1 MKSLL
6 QGLLVII
13 SLGLCAVCV
22 VQWTLEAK
30 LRDHITG
37 LNKQLVSEN
46 DARIEAERKNAEY
59 VREIERLETL
69 RAEANARLNE
79 ALEELSL
86 GVCVEYGHRYAL
98 ALAEGDLA
106 AAKSETAAAL
116 KQLGSE
122 VGNIK
127 DFNANVQAQNE
138 AIEKQNALL
147 KKLAAERDDAISKL
161 NARTKEFNEL
171 ADKYNKLVR

>member
-1 MKSLL
+1 MKTLL
-6 QGLLVII
+6 QALLVII

-22 VQWTLEAK
+22 VQWTLEAR
-30 LRDHITG
+30 LRDHING

-46 DARIEAERKNAEY
+46 EARIEAERKNAEY

-86 GVCVEYGHRYAL
+86 GVCTEYGHRYAL
-98 ALAEGDLA
+98 AVAESELASA
-106 AAKSETAAAL
+106 RAETAAVL

-122 VGNIK
+122 AGSIK
-127 DFNANVQAQNE
+127 DFNASVQAQNE

-147 KKLAAERDDAISKL
+147 KKLVAERDDAVTKL

-171 ADKYNKLVR
+171 AEKYNKLVR